1 MIVNINTSLYHFTRR
16 KLFIILFLTAL
27 FNHANAKQQQ
37 PVPKVLVSSAEQV
50 ALIEEIPVSGTVIS
64 PRVSEL
70 ALEVSGII
78 SSVAVD
84 VGDNIQS
91 GDELLHLDAE
101 LHKLSLAVSRA
112 ASEQAREQ
120 MADSKRRLSDLQSL
134 AKKHSISENELQ
146 SLAAQVRI
154 DSAAL
159 EGVIA
164 EQKRQQALLRR
175 HTLAA
180 PFSGVISHK
189 YVEKGEWVQPGKAL
203 FRLVDVNN
211 LRLDF
216 QVPQSVF
223 SKLGQVM
230 DVTVTLDL
238 LPQQN
243 YRAQIDAVVPVSNPD
258 SRSFM
263 IRVALNNAQVS
274 MAPGMSASAVLRL
287 QHGTQGIV
295 VPRDA
300 LLRYPDGRV
309 TVWLLKQQGNE
320 MTVEERQVQTGL
332 SFDSKITITDGLQGG
347 EQVVVQGNESL
358 RDGQTVSVRS
368 GK

>member
-1 MIVNINTSLYHFTRR
+1 MTGNMNRSLYHSTSR
-16 KLFIILFLTAL
+16 KFFIILLLAAL
-27 FNHANAKQQQ
+27 FNHANAKSPQ
-37 PVPKVLVSSAEQV
+37 PVPKVLVSIAEQT

-84 VGDNIQS
+84 VGDNIQL
-91 GDELLHLDAE
+91 GDDLLRLDAE

-120 MADSKRRLSDLQSL
+120 MADTRRRLSDLQSL
-134 AKKHSISENELQ
+134 AKKHSVSENELQ

-159 EGVIA
+159 EGFLA
-164 EQKRQQALLRR
+164 EHKRQQALLRR

-180 PFSGVISHK
+180 PFAGVISHK
-189 YVEKGEWVQPGKAL
+189 YVEKGEWVQPGKAV
-203 FRLVDVNN
+203 FRLVDTNN

-223 SKLGQVM
+223 SKLDQVTE
-230 DVTVTLDL
+230 VTVTLDS

-243 YRAQIDAVVPVSNPD
+243 YRGQIEAVVPVSNPD

-263 IRVALNNAQVS
+263 IRVALNNTQVS

-309 TVWLLKQQGNE
+309 TVWVLKQQGNE
-320 MTVEERQVQTGL
+320 MTVEEQQVQTGL
-332 SFDSKITITDGLQGG
+332 SFDSKITITGGLQGG
-347 EQVVVQGNESL
+347 EQVVVQGNEAL
-358 RDGQTVSVRS
+358 RDGQPVSVQS